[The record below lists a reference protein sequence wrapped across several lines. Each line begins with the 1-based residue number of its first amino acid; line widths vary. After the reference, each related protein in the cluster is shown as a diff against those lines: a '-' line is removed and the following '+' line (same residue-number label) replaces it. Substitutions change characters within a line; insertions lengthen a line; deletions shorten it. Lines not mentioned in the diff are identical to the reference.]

1 VTHQQAGF
9 EVAIDLVTR
18 EIWQWSTANIWIDS
32 DGRHR
37 LAWFDAEEMRLRIPR
52 EKPRPEP
59 GQIMDKKRTIM
70 SEPNLPP
77 DHWHTPWA
85 RAEW

>member
-1 VTHQQAGF
+1 
-9 EVAIDLVTR
+9 
-18 EIWQWSTANIWIDS
+18 
-32 DGRHR
+32 
-37 LAWFDAEEMRLRIPR
+37 LAWFDAEERRLRIPL

-59 GQIMDKKRTIM
+59 GQIIDKKRTIM